1 MTSLNFPPILFV
13 LREMNLSETAFVTS
27 TETPGTFGL
36 RWFTPSAEVALC
48 GHATIASTAALAA
61 HPRYAEFKAYH
72 FNTKSGQLVSRK
84 VARSDG
90 SEAYELDFPATVPEE
105 IVGALDDDSYIA
117 PLKVAVGDHFPKLKK
132 VWKSRFDVV
141 IQVDLD
147 EGEHLG
153 DWAVDIGGFVSL
165 RCSLYI
171 VYKVLIAQQPVLIL
185 VLYQLKVPGRGV
197 ALTTALDPSPN
208 DGPQAPL
215 FHSRFFAPSTG
226 VPEDPV
232 CGSLHC
238 ALAPLYSK
246 FLGKP
251 PGTEMFATHGGPRQG
266 GLSVV
271 WDESKGRVFLRGQAV
286 NMASGTMRLP

>member
-84 VARSDG
+84 VARPDG

-105 IVGALDDDSYIA
+105 IVGALDDDNYIA

-165 RCSLYI
+165 RWSLY
-171 VYKVLIAQQPVLIL
+171 QSPCS
-185 VLYQLKVPGRGV
+185 P
-197 ALTTALDPSPN
+197 TTCPL
-208 DGPQAPL
+208 PL
-215 FHSRFFAPSTG
+215 FST
-226 VPEDPV
+226 
-232 CGSLHC
+232 S
-238 ALAPLYSK
+238 SK
-246 FLGKP
+246 S
-251 PGTEMFATHGGPRQG
+251 Q
-266 GLSVV
+266 
-271 WDESKGRVFLRGQAV
+271 DEA
-286 NMASGTMRLP
+286 